1 MELFYEIAG
10 TVMASLFIVAL
21 FLLIVWMIITL
32 VGLIKDGIDEI
43 KDFKKK
49 R

>member
-1 MELFYEIAG
+1 MEVFYEIVGA
-10 TVMASLFIVAL
+10 AIAFLFIVAL

-43 KDFKKK
+43 KDFKK